1 MPMRWYNL
9 CSFIISLCLLATS
22 TSAKSINPHNPP
34 DGRFA
39 DDWGVIYLAGQKVG
53 YMHATMTR
61 AGDNVLS
68 DTTTVMRLGRVDQ
81 PIKIKLIEKA
91 TETIA
96 GKPISFESIQDL
108 STYQSTVTGHI
119 QDGKVYITNRQFG
132 VDLKNEYDFPEGATL
147 KSWAMFREGLLRGL
161 NPGTTYEND
170 LYEPAIRVDGI
181 IKAKTTIGDVETID
195 IHNAKTTGH
204 RVTVE
209 MITPLGTMTMLS
221 WVNADGQVLKAS
233 IPAPGM
239 GNMDIVMSTAAM
251 ALADFIPP
259 EIFMTSSIK
268 AGQHIDTNAA
278 GQISYRLKRKN
289 DEVDLGVFPSTGMQR
304 VTKATPDA
312 IELTITRQVH
322 APQSPAPAKLD
333 KTKFGEYLDSNMM
346 INSHDPQIIA
356 LATKAAAGESN
367 PFVLCDKLRI
377 FVTDY
382 IDEKNLSVGF
392 ATASEVCRTKEG
404 DCSEHAVLLAAM
416 GRVHNIPSRV
426 AVGLAYVPLFG
437 GQQDIFG
444 YHMWTQFYLDGRWID
459 FDAALRE
466 TDCSPTRITFATSSL
481 KTAGGADISLPLI
494 AKIGG
499 IDLDIMKIEP
509 LTK

>member
-1 MPMRWYNL
+1 MCNRL
-9 CSFIISLCLLATS
+9 FKIICLFALTTTA
-22 TSAKSINPHNPP
+22 SAKPIDPNNPT

-53 YMHATMTR
+53 YMDATMTR
-61 AGDNVLS
+61 QGDHILS

-81 PIKIKLIEKA
+81 PIKIKLIEKS

-108 STYQSTVTGHI
+108 STHQSTVKGRI
-119 QDGKVYITNRQFG
+119 KDGKVYITNSQFG
-132 VDLKNEYDFPEGATL
+132 VDLKDEYDFPEGAVL
-147 KSWAMFREGLLRGL
+147 KSWAMFRESLLRGL
-161 NPGTTYEND
+161 KPGTTYENN
-170 LYEPAIRVDGI
+170 LYEPSMRVDGI
-181 IKAKTTIGDVETID
+181 IKAKTTIGQVESID
-195 IHNAKTTGH
+195 ILGVKTQGQ

-209 MITPLGTMTMLS
+209 MITPLGSMAMHS
-221 WVNADGQVLKAS
+221 WVDPDGWMIKAS

-239 GNMDIVMSTAAM
+239 GNMDIIITTAAK

-268 AGQHIDTNAA
+268 AGRRIDTNAA
-278 GQISYRLKRKN
+278 GQITYRIKRKN
-289 DEVDLGVFPSTGMQR
+289 KDIDLGELPSTAMQR
-304 VTKATPDA
+304 VISATPDA
-312 IELTITRQVH
+312 IELTVTRQSH
-322 APQSPAPAKLD
+322 TRQSAKAVKLD
-333 KTKFGEYLDSNMM
+333 KTQLRDYLSSNLM
-346 INSHDPQIIA
+346 INSQDPQIIA
-356 LATKAAAGESN
+356 LATKAAAGESD
-367 PFVLCDKLRI
+367 PFILGDKLRI

-382 IDEKNLSVGF
+382 IEEKNLSVGF

-404 DCSEHAVLLAAM
+404 DCSEHAVLLAAL

-437 GQQDIFG
+437 QQDDIFG
-444 YHMWTQFYLDGRWID
+444 YHMWTQFYIDGRWID

-481 KTAGGADISLPLI
+481 KTAGGADLSLPLI

-499 IDLDIMKIEP
+499 IDIDILNIKP
-509 LTK
+509 RTK